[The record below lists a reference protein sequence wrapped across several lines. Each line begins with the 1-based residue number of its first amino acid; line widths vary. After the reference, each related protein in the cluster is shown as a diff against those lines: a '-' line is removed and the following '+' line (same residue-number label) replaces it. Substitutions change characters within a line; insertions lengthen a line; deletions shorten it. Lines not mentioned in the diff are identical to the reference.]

1 MQLKCYLLGP
11 IGPILQ
17 YQKVQRR
24 VYPPIAKNFFCVEY
38 KVLHLRELPHVRQ
51 HWSRNLISAV
61 QIQYV
66 VVYCTVTI
74 QHIVLSANTASYETA
89 SIARWYPRLQLQ
101 GSRNVL
107 DFYRLDM
114 HRPMA

>member
-51 HWSRNLISAV
+51 HCVEGTADAR
-61 QIQYV
+61 
-66 VVYCTVTI
+66 
-74 QHIVLSANTASYETA
+74 IV
-89 SIARWYPRLQLQ
+89 R
-101 GSRNVL
+101 
-107 DFYRLDM
+107 RLDRSACGASFRM
-114 HRPMA
+114 VDDYRMPKILLMSAFVSLSTP